1 MTSRRGELAGL
12 LRELAEPSC
21 AALAMVAH
29 RIAELEREW
38 GGLDLEE
45 RTKRLSHYAAERRWA
60 AANRRPPGGENAED
74 IAEAVAVSILAV
86 ALGLEAQ
93 R

>member
-1 MTSRRGELAGL
+1 LTSRRGELAGL

-45 RTKRLSHYAAERRWA
+45 RTKRLSQKA
-60 AANRRPPGGENAED
+60 AAVHWASRTRTGETAED
-74 IAEAVAVSILAV
+74 VAEAAAISMLAI
-86 ALGLEAQ
+86 ALRLEGQ
-93 R
+93 E